1 MSKYKE
7 NRTSERENNLR
18 ELILS
23 VRRTQDELNPLQVY
37 LNTLKGQISEIM
49 DELDITEF
57 EGVKKIVEQ
66 DKLVDLEKLSSY
78 GEIFKYAVGNV
89 DEKTTLSLM
98 YKDHIDYTVAKRL
111 LEKAITE
118 SSIQITYDEQI
129 KV

>member
-1 MSKYKE
+1 
-7 NRTSERENNLR
+7 
-18 ELILS
+18 
-23 VRRTQDELNPLQVY
+23 
-37 LNTLKGQISEIM
+37 M

-57 EGVKKIVEQ
+57 EGVKKTVKK
-66 DKLVDLEKLSSY
+66 DKLVDLDKLSSHNDV
-78 GEIFKYAVGNV
+78 FKYTVGTI

-129 KV
+129 EV